1 MAFESFGAA
10 VARLTGSGGLGVGL
24 VLVAGPSFMLFAGAR
39 QIHEIPLVGLPLLA
53 IFGIMILFGS
63 VALVAL
69 LFQSLGLTNASQPL
83 GLPEGSIRAVIAL
96 ALVVLFAIIAIM
108 LFRTTAEPMR
118 VEGLTADQLAELVSG
133 KTGERIVG
141 SVELGCA
148 PPSAGAAS
156 AAAVVSPRM
165 RCEQQDRRFAVMLR
179 AGVPTETADL
189 AKQLLML
196 VGTLMTSI
204 TSYYFAARSV
214 QAAAGAQATPP
225 PAAGAAA
232 PATLQAEDHVDG
244 CDVAVT
250 QPSADSE
257 LPAAYGGVA
266 PGPAATPTAGG

>member
-1 MAFESFGAA
+1 MAFGSIGTAI
-10 VARLTGSGGLGVGL
+10 ARLAGNGGLGVGL
-24 VLVAGPSFMLFAGAR
+24 VLVAGPSVMLFAGAR

-108 LFRTTAEPMR
+108 LFRTTAEPLR
-118 VEGLTADQLAELVSG
+118 VEGLTTAQMAELVSG
-133 KTGERIVG
+133 KTGERVVG
-141 SVELGCA
+141 SIELGCA
-148 PPSAGAAS
+148 RRPAGNAAS
-156 AAAVVSPRM
+156 AAAAARPP
-165 RCEQQDRRFAVMLR
+165 CDEEDRRFAVMLR
-179 AGVPTETADL
+179 AGVPTETTDL

-214 QAAAGAQATPP
+214 QAAAAAQAAPP
-225 PAAGAAA
+225 PAATAPAAA
-232 PATLQAEDHVDG
+232 LQAEDHVDG

-250 QPSADSE
+250 QPTADSE

-266 PGPAATPTAGG
+266 PGANSTSGG

>member
-1 MAFESFGAA
+1 MALGSFGAA
-10 VARLTGSGGLGVGL
+10 VARLAGNGGLGVGL
-24 VLVAGPSFMLFAGAR
+24 VLVAGPSVMLFAGAR
-39 QIHEIPLVGLPLLA
+39 QIHAIPLVGLPLLA

-108 LFRTTAEPMR
+108 LFRTTAEPLR
-118 VEGLTADQLAELVSG
+118 IDGLTATQLAELASG
-133 KTGERIVG
+133 KSGERLLG
-141 SVELGCA
+141 SMELGCA
-148 PPSAGAAS
+148 RRPPNAAAS
-156 AAAVVSPRM
+156 APAPCDEA
-165 RCEQQDRRFAVMLR
+165 DRRYAVMLR
-179 AGVPTETADL
+179 AGVPTETTDL

-214 QAAAGAQATPP
+214 QAAAATQAAPP
-225 PAAGAAA
+225 PTAAAAAAA
-232 PATLQAEDHVDG
+232 PQAEDHVDG
-244 CDVAVT
+244 CDVAIT
-250 QPSADSE
+250 QPTADSE

-266 PGPAATPTAGG
+266 PGSNPTLGG

>member
-1 MAFESFGAA
+1 MALGSFGAV
-10 VARLTGSGGLGVGL
+10 VARLAGNGGLGVGL
-24 VLVAGPSFMLFAGAR
+24 VLVAGPSVMLFAGAR

-63 VALVAL
+63 LALVAL

-108 LFRTTAEPMR
+108 LFRTTVEPLR
-118 VEGLTADQLAELVSG
+118 IDGLTGAQLAELASG

-148 PPSAGAAS
+148 RHTPNAAAVAS
-156 AAAVVSPRM
+156 AAATASAP
-165 RCEQQDRRFAVMLR
+165 CGAEDRRFAVMLR
-179 AGVPTETADL
+179 VDLPSETTDL

-214 QAAAGAQATPP
+214 QAATAAQNAPP
-225 PAAGAAA
+225 PAAAALA
-232 PATLQAEDHVDG
+232 AGLQAEDHVDG
-244 CDVAVT
+244 CDVAIT
-250 QPSADSE
+250 QPTPDSE

-266 PGPAATPTAGG
+266 PGSNSTAGG